1 MWIGI
6 AFVVVIAA
14 LMAGWVMLAVTD
26 PEALFREEGRR

>member
-6 AFVVVIAA
+6 VFVVVIAA

-26 PEALFREEGRR
+26 PDALYREGKR